1 MLSIFYSWP
10 DNMTLKI
17 ILSFIISCV
26 FGYAF
31 FKFFR
36 VTIGITGLVS
46 GYFAGYFVYAMCLAL
61 TGWDNDTV
69 CSLMT
74 GSLATIGCYLA
85 YKHGDKLDLG
95 ITSVIGP
102 YFFVRGFSLIFGG
115 YPSEIDMIRWINGGS
130 KVSVHW
136 MFIVY
141 MTCFTLLVVASFMWQ
156 LN

>member
-1 MLSIFYSWP
+1 
-10 DNMTLKI
+10 MTLKI